1 MKPVQALFLI
11 PFLFVGSTFAQ
22 DRPIHEIHTMM
33 VFNFTK

>member
-1 MKPVQALFLI
+1 MKSVNALFLVS
-11 PFLFVGSTFAQ
+11 FLFVGSTFAQ